1 MLVLTRFS
9 GQDIIIG
16 EGDNAIRIKLLSTK
30 RDKATIGVIA
40 PKHIAVHRE
49 EIYNKIHGK

>member
-1 MLVLTRFS
+1 MLVLTRYS

-16 EGDNAIRIKLLSTK
+16 EGDDAIRIKLLSTK

-40 PKHIAVHRE
+40 PKHISVHRE
-49 EIYNKIHGK
+49 EIYKKIHEK